1 MWQTEVIVTLIL
13 DDGHAQTR
21 ARLYAAHIVQLLVGV
36 LLEGLLDLLDEG
48 GHLEAPKFGQ
58 ARVDGAEEA
67 EVAEPLVH
75 GDCGSHS
82 VCSVSSTS
90 RAKRGRA
97 VPGGAPGRPEQ
108 LAGIHTSRPVRCAA
122 ELRRWRQAL
131 GAWFVQTI
139 LDASERLLAGVD
151 LMNRLGRRCAVERL
165 VERPRE
171 RRTTLEGLVLGERR
185 DETRANL

>member
-13 DDGHAQTR
+13 DDGHAD

-82 VCSVSSTS
+82 ACSVSSTS

-108 LAGIHTSRPVRCAA
+108 LAGIHTSSKYSQSARV
-122 ELRRWRQAL
+122 
-131 GAWFVQTI
+131 
-139 LDASERLLAGVD
+139 SAGPPSK
-151 LMNRLGRRCAVERL
+151 GWC
-165 VERPRE
+165 
-171 RRTTLEGLVLGERR
+171 
-185 DETRANL
+185 